1 LEATVRPREDGL
13 KRTRWL
19 WLKNPWNLKPEQKR
33 RLSQLC
39 RKNQPIVRAYYLKE
53 ASQRFWDYLSEG
65 WARPYLKQW
74 LWWDRPSGEMACL
87 MEDASPS
94 GPPTA
99 GSNPLRGSPA

>member
-1 LEATVRPREDGL
+1 MTFAESASSLLTSSATGIALYSASTARFFACLVQHLNRAVDEVRRQSWRQLSGQEKTAF

-53 ASQRFWDYLSEG
+53 ASQRF
-65 WARPYLKQW
+65 
-74 LWWDRPSGEMACL
+74 
-87 MEDASPS
+87 
-94 GPPTA
+94 
-99 GSNPLRGSPA
+99 